1 MRKVIIID
9 NNRVGLFNLCS
20 MGIDPGSEA
29 DQKLK
34 YDLSIRADEVL
45 ESKTLVK
52 RIEKA
57 IRRRR
62 EYASK
67 IK

>member
-9 NNRVGLFNLCS
+9 NNRIGLFDLLR
-20 MGIDPGSEA
+20 MEA
-29 DQKLK
+29 EE
-34 YDLSIRADEVL
+34 IRKTEKENTYILNIKHDEVL

-62 EYASK
+62 KYEGK
-67 IK
+67 

>member
-9 NNRVGLFNLCS
+9 NNRIGLFDLIS
-20 MGIDPGSEA
+20 MGIQPGSEA
-29 DQKLK
+29 DQKLQ

-52 RIEKA
+52 RIDKI
-57 IRRRR
+57 IRRRKKY
-62 EYASK
+62 EGK
-67 IK
+67 

>member
-9 NNRVGLFNLCS
+9 NNRIGIFDLCS
-20 MGIDPGSEA
+20 MATDPGSEA
-29 DQKLK
+29 ETKLR
-34 YDLSIRADEVL
+34 YDLNIRADEVL

-62 EYASK
+62 KYEGK
-67 IK
+67 

>member
-9 NNRVGLFNLCS
+9 NNRIGLFDLCS
-20 MGIDPGSEA
+20 MGVEPGSEA
-29 DQKLK
+29 EEKLR
-34 YDLSIRADEVL
+34 YDLNIRADEVL

-62 EYASK
+62 KYEGK
-67 IK
+67 

>member
-9 NNRVGLFNLCS
+9 NNRIGLFDLCS
-20 MGIDPGSEA
+20 MGVEPGSEA
-29 DQKLK
+29 EAKLR
-34 YDLSIRADEVL
+34 YDLNIRADEVL

-62 EYASK
+62 KYEGK
-67 IK
+67 

>member
-9 NNRVGLFNLCS
+9 NNRVGLFDLCS
-20 MGIDPGSEA
+20 MSIDSSSEA
-29 DQKLK
+29 DLKLR
-34 YDLSIRADEVL
+34 YDLNIISDEVL
-45 ESKTLVK
+45 ESKRLVK
-52 RIEKA
+52 RIEKQ

-62 EYASK
+62 EYESK